1 MGAISITVG
10 LMFRLTVL
18 IINESKETHRK
29 YQ

>member
-1 MGAISITVG
+1 MGAISITVD
-10 LMFRLTVL
+10 LMFPLKVL